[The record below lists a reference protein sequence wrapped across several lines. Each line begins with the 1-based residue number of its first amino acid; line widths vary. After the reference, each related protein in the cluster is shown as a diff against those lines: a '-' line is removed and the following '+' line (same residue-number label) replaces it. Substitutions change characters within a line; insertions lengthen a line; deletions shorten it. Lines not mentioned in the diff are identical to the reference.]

1 MIDIQAITD
10 ALMSHAQLTG
20 RFDRVN
26 SFEPKSPPG
35 TNLTCSVWMNALR
48 PHAIESGLAA
58 TSAYLVMNVRLY
70 LPMLSGGGVEQ
81 DDQIDPLLLTVTNE
95 LMVAYSGEF
104 TLAGLI
110 RNIDLLG
117 AGGAELSAEAG
128 YVQIGGQ
135 GGVTHRIM
143 TITVPM
149 IINDAWEQVP

>member
-1 MIDIQAITD
+1 MIDPQAITD

-26 SFEPKSPPG
+26 GAEPKSPPG
-35 TNLTCSVWMNALR
+35 TNLTCSIWVQALR
-48 PHAIESGLAA
+48 PYAIESGLAA
-58 TSAYLVMNVRLY
+58 TSAYLVMSMRLY
-70 LPMLSGGGVEQ
+70 LPMISSGGVEQ
-81 DDQIDPLLLTVTNE
+81 EDQIDPLLLAATNE
-95 LMVAYSGEF
+95 LMVSLSGEF

-117 AGGAELSAEAG
+117 AGGSELGAEAG
-128 YVQIGGQ
+128 YVQIGGS

-149 IINDAWEQVP
+149 IINDAWTQEP